1 MQFIYAAR
9 AYQITMSS
17 PGSGEPEDWGEDRHA
32 QLQRQRA
39 AIRGR
44 LDTLKK
50 EWDAL
55 DAKKAEM
62 RATRDRERDPEIDP
76 DYDLMVERGIAK
88 VTGKQELLA
97 AQREELTRQL
107 TALAREE
114 TRMKALMAHESYQD
128 WLDLKHQRDQV
139 MREVA
144 RLEAE
149 MKQLMDRMLIEVM
162 SSSE

>member
-1 MQFIYAAR
+1 MDA
-9 AYQITMSS
+9 
-17 PGSGEPEDWGEDRHA
+17 
-32 QLQRQRA
+32 
-39 AIRGR
+39 
-44 LDTLKK
+44 LKK

-55 DAKKAEM
+55 EAKKAEM
-62 RATRDRERDPEIDP
+62 RATRERERDPDIDP

-88 VTGKQELLA
+88 VAGKQELLA

-107 TALAREE
+107 EALEREE
-114 TRMKALMAHESYQD
+114 TRMKALTAHESYQD
-128 WLDLKHQRDQV
+128 WLDLKRQRDQA

-162 SSSE
+162 SASE